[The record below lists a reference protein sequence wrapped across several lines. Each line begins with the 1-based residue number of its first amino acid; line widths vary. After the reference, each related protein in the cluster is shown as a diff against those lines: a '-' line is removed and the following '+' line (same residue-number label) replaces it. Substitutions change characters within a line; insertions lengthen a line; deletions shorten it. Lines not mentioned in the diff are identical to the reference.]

1 MPFEVTMPKLTD
13 SMEEGRIVSWKV
25 AVGDRVGEGDVIA
38 EIETDKAVME
48 LESFRSGV
56 VAELVRRDGDVA
68 AVGEV
73 IARIAGGAESTQP
86 TVSGEPEA
94 EGPPPE
100 PGGQGATRGA
110 EAGVSEAAA
119 PAAPEPQGRRGA
131 EAGDAGRLRAGAPD
145 EVPLPGAHPL
155 AERGGKHSP
164 RPEPPAKPQVPSG
177 TARGIA
183 PTGLKA
189 SPRARRLAREKGVD
203 LTGLRGTGPEGR
215 ITTADVEAAPVASVS
230 RVAPARVE
238 RADEALAPVTFAE
251 GEAEV
256 EEVTFYQKAAVRR
269 VVASKHVIPHFYVA
283 RTVRADALRKRREE
297 AGEGVTVTHL
307 VLRACA
313 LALEAFPEANRS
325 YDRGRWIRWKV
336 TNLGLA
342 IQTDAGLV
350 VGVLRGAQGKDL
362 AWIADG
368 ARRLVERARQGQLKP
383 EERAN
388 ATFTLSSLGGFGVE
402 SFSAIINPPSA
413 MTLAVGAVRPAPV
426 VEDGRVVPAD
436 VLNLTLSCDHRVVDG
451 VLAAR
456 FLGEVAELLE
466 DPARL

>member
-1 MPFEVTMPKLTD
+1 MPLEVTMPKLTD

-25 AVGDRVGEGDVIA
+25 AVGDRVAEGDVLA

-68 AVGEV
+68 AGGEV
-73 IARIAGGAESTQP
+73 IARIADGAEATKATDSGEQEAENPPAETPVQEATGGAE
-86 TVSGEPEA
+86 EE
-94 EGPPPE
+94 
-100 PGGQGATRGA
+100 
-110 EAGVSEAAA
+110 VSEAAA
-119 PAAPEPQGRRGA
+119 PAAPEPQDRRGVEARAA
-131 EAGDAGRLRAGAPD
+131 EPPRAGARD
-145 EVPLPGAHPL
+145 EVPLPGAHLL

-164 RPEPPAKPQVPSG
+164 RPEPPAKPQAQPE
-177 TARGIA
+177 TAGRAA

-189 SPRARRLAREKGVD
+189 SPRARRLARETGVD
-203 LTGLRGTGPEGR
+203 LAGLRGTGPEGR
-215 ITTADVEAAPVASVS
+215 ITTADVEAAPGGSVS
-230 RVAPARVE
+230 HGAPARAE
-238 RADEALAPVTFAE
+238 GPEEELAPVTFAE

-256 EEVTFYQKAAVRR
+256 EEVSFYQKAAVRR

-283 RTVRADALRKRREE
+283 RTVRADALRERKEE
-297 AGEGVTVTHL
+297 AGEGVRVTHL

-350 VGVLRGAQGKDL
+350 VGVLRGAQGRDL

-413 MTLAVGAVRPAPV
+413 MTLAVGAVRSAPV
-426 VEDGRVVPAD
+426 VEAGRVVPAE

-456 FLGEVAELLE
+456 FLGEVAGLLE
-466 DPARL
+466 NPARL

>member
-1 MPFEVTMPKLTD
+1 M
-13 SMEEGRIVSWKV
+13 
-25 AVGDRVGEGDVIA
+25 GEGDVLA

-48 LESFRSGV
+48 LESFRAGV
-56 VAELVRRDGDVA
+56 VAELVRRDGEVV

-73 IARIAGGAESTQP
+73 IARVAEAAEAAQP
-86 TVSGEPEA
+86 AVSESEGTDAAPEEPEA
-94 EGPPPE
+94 RVSTGGREE
-100 PGGQGATRGA
+100 EVPGETA
-110 EAGVSEAAA
+110 SS
-119 PAAPEPQGRRGA
+119 APESRDRRAVADLA
-131 EAGDAGRLRAGAPD
+131 EGQRRAAVRD

-155 AERGGKHSP
+155 AERGGQHSP
-164 RPEPPAKPQVPSG
+164 RPTPPARPPAQPETGRSG
-177 TARGIA
+177 ATA
-183 PTGLKA
+183 GLKA

-215 ITTADVEAAPVASVS
+215 VTTADVEAAPAGSLLRGS
-230 RVAPARVE
+230 PGRVE
-238 RADEALAPVTFAE
+238 RADEELPPVTFPE

-256 EEVTFYQKAAVRR
+256 EEVSFYQKAAIRR

-283 RTVRADALRKRREE
+283 RTVRADALRKRKEE

-313 LALEAFPEANRS
+313 LALEEFPEANRS

-350 VGVLRGAQGKDL
+350 VGVLRGAQGRDL
-362 AWIADG
+362 VWIADG
-368 ARRLVERARQGQLKP
+368 ARRLVERARRGQLKP

-413 MTLAVGAVRPAPV
+413 MTLAVGSVRPAPV
-426 VEDGRVVPAD
+426 VEAGKVVPAE
-436 VLNLTLSCDHRVVDG
+436 VLTLTLSCDHRVVDG

-456 FLGEVAELLE
+456 FLGEVAGLLE
-466 DPARL
+466 NPTRL